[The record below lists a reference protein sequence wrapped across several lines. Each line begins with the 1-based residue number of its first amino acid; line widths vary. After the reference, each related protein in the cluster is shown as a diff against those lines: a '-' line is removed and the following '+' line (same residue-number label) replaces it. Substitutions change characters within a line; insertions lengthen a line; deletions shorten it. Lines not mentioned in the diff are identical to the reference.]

1 MVIYI
6 GADHRGFKLKE
17 SILDFLKNKG
27 YEVVDMGNSR
37 YDENDDYVDFA
48 KEVTKKISMSPED
61 NRGILVCG
69 SGVGMD
75 VVANKFRAVRSV
87 LAISPDHVYEARH
100 DDNVN
105 VLSIAANFTNESD
118 AQKIVG
124 TFLEA
129 PFEKEERYQRR
140 IDKITQIENESG

>member
-27 YEVVDMGNSR
+27 YEVADMGNVN
-37 YDENDDYVDFA
+37 YDQNDDYIDFA
-48 KEVTKKISMSPED
+48 KEVVGKVSMDPVNS
-61 NRGILVCG
+61 RGILVCG

-75 VVANKFRAVRSV
+75 VVANKVKKIRSV
-87 LAISPDHVYEARH
+87 LAISPDHVYTARH

-105 VLSIAANFTNESD
+105 ILSIAANFINEAD
-118 AQKIVG
+118 AQKIINV
-124 TFLEA
+124 FLET
-129 PFEKEERYQRR
+129 PFSTEERYQRR
-140 IDKITQIENESG
+140 LDKIAQMENESH

>member
-17 SILDFLKNKG
+17 SIRDFLKNKG
-27 YEVVDMGNSR
+27 YEVVDMGNIR

-48 KEVTKKISMSPED
+48 KEVAKKVGLNPDDS
-61 NRGILVCG
+61 RGILVCG

-75 VVANKFRAVRSV
+75 VAANKFRAVRSV

-124 TFLEA
+124 TFLET

-140 IDKITQIENESG
+140 LNKIEQIENEQL

>member
-17 SILDFLKNKG
+17 SMRDFLKNKG
-27 YEVVDMGNSR
+27 YEVVDMGNAR
-37 YDENDDYVDFA
+37 YDESDDYVDFA
-48 KEVTKKISMSPED
+48 KEVAKKVGLNPDDS
-61 NRGILVCG
+61 RGILICG

-75 VVANKFRAVRSV
+75 VAANKFKAVRSV
-87 LAISPDHVYEARH
+87 LAISSDHVYAARH

-105 VLSIAANFTNESD
+105 VLSLAANFINEAD
-118 AQKIVG
+118 AQKIVNV
-124 TFLEA
+124 FLET

-140 IDKITQIENESG
+140 LNKIEQIENESH